1 MTLEKYL
8 NKKLNI
14 DDEHTKEIMS
24 LVNKYKRVKEK
35 KKLNIKIPK
44 YSLGEELFNSIS
56 HGTGALAAVAYLV
69 LMVIKARGPLA
80 VTTVSLFGSAMII
93 LYTLSCIYHALS
105 PQLEGKKV
113 LRVLDH
119 CNVYLLVFGTYIP
132 VALLGVGG
140 ALGWVLFGIV
150 AAVTVLGIVFTSI
163 GIDKYQV
170 LEVICHLIN
179 GWSILFGISKLL
191 NSMGNIGVLFLLI
204 GGIVYTIG
212 SVLYGVGSKK
222 KFIHSVFH
230 IFCIIGTLL
239 HFFAIYLY
247 LL

>member
-14 DDEHTKEIMS
+14 DSEHTKEIMS
-24 LVNKYKRVKEK
+24 LVNKYKREKEK

-44 YSLGEELFNSIS
+44 YTLGEEIFNSIS

-132 VALLGVGG
+132 AALLGVGG

-163 GIDKYQV
+163 GIDKFQV
-170 LEVICHLIN
+170 VEVICHLIN
-179 GWSILFGISKLL
+179 GWAILFAVPQLL
-191 NSMGNIGVLFLLI
+191 KTIGGYGVLFLL
-204 GGIVYTIG
+204 
-212 SVLYGVGSKK
+212 LR
-222 KFIHSVFH
+222 
-230 IFCIIGTLL
+230 
-239 HFFAIYLY
+239 
-247 LL
+247 

>member
-1 MTLEKYL
+1 MTLERYL

-24 LVNKYKRVKEK
+24 LINKYKRVKEK

-56 HGTGALAAVAYLV
+56 HGIGALAAVAYLV

-150 AAVTVLGIVFTSI
+150 SLVTVLGIVFTSI
-163 GIDKYQV
+163 GIDKFQV
-170 LEVICHLIN
+170 VEVICHLIN

-212 SVLYGVGSKK
+212 SILYGLGSKK
-222 KFIHSVFH
+222 KYIHSVFH
-230 IFCIIGTLL
+230 IFCIIGTLF